1 MNLKLKF
8 KTPENINDINIFEKF
23 LNIYNKIIQC
33 EQQFFIIPNNILQNR
48 KQLCSK
54 LEDKK
59 LINISR
65 HAYPW
70 IHRTKHSINI

>member
-8 KTPENINDINIFEKF
+8 KTPENINDIYIFEKF

-65 HAYPW
+65 QML
-70 IHRTKHSINI
+70 IHGFIEQNIQ

>member
-48 KQLCSK
+48 KQQLCRK

-65 HAYPW
+65 QML
-70 IHRTKHSINI
+70 IHGFIEQNIQ

>member
-33 EQQFFIIPNNILQNR
+33 E
-48 KQLCSK
+48 
-54 LEDKK
+54 
-59 LINISR
+59 
-65 HAYPW
+65 
-70 IHRTKHSINI
+70 